1 MFIVWFMTFD
11 KQKIAIPQ
19 PFTDVDS
26 AYGVIQEIMRQPNR
40 PLFGWVQGVP
50 NVS

>member
-1 MFIVWFMTFD
+1 MFVIWLMLFN
-11 KQKIAIPQ
+11 KQKVVLPE
-19 PFTDVDS
+19 PFADVNS
-26 AYGVIQEIMRQPNR
+26 AYGVIQEIMKQPNR